1 MANAIKQYWLNLENR
16 ERMILA
22 WGAVL
27 VFMILFYALIWQP
40 WHKAISEM
48 EKSIQPLRS
57 SLVWMK
63 QQAELVRSGD
73 GASTLSN
80 FKGADQ
86 SLLAVIEKTAKTAKV
101 KKAIQQMV
109 PGKNRNEVRVVLE
122 EANFNLWVQWVDV
135 LFKQYNVQIKQVT
148 AERDDDAPNIAEIRM
163 TLERT

>member
-1 MANAIKQYWLNLENR
+1 
-16 ERMILA
+16 
-22 WGAVL
+22 
-27 VFMILFYALIWQP
+27 
-40 WHKAISEM
+40 
-48 EKSIQPLRS
+48 
-57 SLVWMK
+57 
-63 QQAELVRSGD
+63 
-73 GASTLSN
+73 
-80 FKGADQ
+80 
-86 SLLAVIEKTAKTAKV
+86 LAVIEKTAKTAKV